1 MKGLEI
7 FFRGKT
13 IHLAPNFGMGVF
25 AYCRNEHY
33 HVQISGLDE
42 NMISYFWLDSE
53 MELGEILE
61 IEIKNIDNSS
71 EPESMKIAFSNPVI
85 ATEKEIEVI
94 NAERLDYFFA
104 LEKILKEEN
113 LL

>member
-13 IHLAPNFGMGVF
+13 IHLAPNFSMGVF
-25 AYCRNEHY
+25 AYNRNGHY
-33 HVQISGLDE
+33 RIQVSGLDE

-53 MELGEILE
+53 MELGKVLE
-61 IEIKNIDNSS
+61 IEIKNIDKSS
-71 EPESMKIAFSNPVI
+71 EPESTKVAFSNPVV

-94 NAERLDYFFA
+94 NTERLDYFFA